1 MPPSGG
7 FLRSPFAILKDLFSL
22 SPLWLIKHIIILK
35 KHQKEAAL
43 VIAVGDVFCLCI
55 AYLCF
60 KKRCVFL
67 PTAKSHHFMKHTG
80 LECWLM
86 KRFCSEIFTRDQLTA
101 DDLVKK
107 GLSANYLGNP
117 MMGGFSRSK
126 HHYKI
131 PENTPVIGL
140 LPGSRSE
147 SVQNLK
153 KILSVLEALYERES
167 KVHYLL
173 SLHPN
178 YSLSN
183 YKAALPKGWNI
194 HKDSLQFK
202 TLTIE
207 TSKSFGDFLD
217 LSDKVIGLAGTAN
230 EQAIHAGIPVFS
242 FVGTGPQSS
251 KKRFLEQQQLLGNGY
266 HFLDESN
273 PKKLA
278 EIILETNALKQAFEE
293 DIQRPEKCIIEKI
306 LDIQKRL

>member
-7 FLRSPFAILKDLFSL
+7 FLRSPFAILKDLFAL
-22 SPLWLIKHIIILK
+22 SPLWLIKHIITLR

-67 PTAKSHHFMKHTG
+67 PTAKSHHFMTHTG

-101 DDLVKK
+101 DDLSKK
-107 GLSANYLGNP
+107 GLPTSYLENP

-140 LPGSRSE
+140 LPGSRVE

-153 KILSVLEALYERES
+153 KILSVLEALYECDP
-167 KVHYLL
+167 KAHYLL

-194 HKDSLQFK
+194 YKDTLQFK
-202 TLTIE
+202 TLRIE
-207 TSKSFGDFLD
+207 ITKSFGDFLA

-251 KKRFLEQQQLLGNGY
+251 KKRFLEQQQLLGKSY
-266 HFLDESN
+266 HFLDESE

-278 EIILETNALKQAFEE
+278 EIILKTKALKQAFKE
-293 DIQRPEKCIIEKI
+293 DIQRPEERIIKSI
-306 LDIQKRL
+306 FDRP

>member
-1 MPPSGG
+1 
-7 FLRSPFAILKDLFSL
+7 
-22 SPLWLIKHIIILK
+22 
-35 KHQKEAAL
+35 
-43 VIAVGDVFCLCI
+43 
-55 AYLCF
+55 
-60 KKRCVFL
+60 
-67 PTAKSHHFMKHTG
+67 MKHTS

-86 KRFCSEIFTRDQLTA
+86 KRFCSEIFTRDPLTA
-101 DDLVKK
+101 DDLSKK
-107 GLSANYLGNP
+107 GLPASYLGNP

-131 PENTPVIGL
+131 PENTSVIGL

-153 KILSVLEALYERES
+153 KILSVLEVLYELEP

-194 HKDSLQFK
+194 HKNSLQFK

-207 TSKSFGDFLD
+207 TSKNFGDFLA

-251 KKRFLEQQQLLGNGY
+251 KKRFLEQQQLLGKSY
-266 HFLDESN
+266 HFLDESE

-278 EIILETNALKQAFEE
+278 EIILETNMSKQAFKE
-293 DIQRPEKCIIEKI
+293 DIQRPEERIIKSI
-306 LDIQKRL
+306 LDT